1 MSLLGTLFTPTNL
14 STPDDFLTAFG
25 LADQPFSDPF
35 PSDFLQ
41 AMHKIFELYPDDP
54 ALGSPFGT
62 GNNTFGLNSEYK
74 RMSAIFGDIS
84 FQNLRRTWI
93 QTASAAGVSTFGYVF
108 ADQNAVTDPSKG
120 GVSTSFFPADVQ
132 SRLIVIDVQSLTGAR

>member
-1 MSLLGTLFTPTNL
+1 MNTYYQPYINASSEYENDVTQLL
-14 STPDDFLTAFG
+14 
-25 LADQPFSDPF
+25 Q
-35 PSDFLQ
+35 
-41 AMHKIFELYPDDP
+41 LYPNDP

-74 RMSAIFGDIS
+74 RMSAIFGDVS
-84 FQNLRRTWI
+84 FQSLRRTWI

-120 GVSTSFFPADVQ
+120 GASASFFPADVQ
-132 SRLIVIDVQSLTGAR
+132 SWLMVIDVQSLTRAR

>member
-41 AMHKIFELYPDDP
+41 AMQKIFELYPDDP

-62 GNNTFGLNSEYK
+62 GNKTFLSGKEYK
-74 RMSAIFGDIS
+74 RAAAIFGDVV
-84 FQNLRRTWI
+84 FQAPKRAWLE
-93 QTASAAGVSTFGYVF
+93 TASAAGVKTFGYLF
-108 ADQNAVTDPSKG
+108 DDQSAVPLLFPRLG
-120 GVSTSFFPADVQ
+120 GQYRILCA
-132 SRLIVIDVQSLTGAR
+132 ARER